1 MTCWNCSKRLAEGV
15 RICAF
20 CGADQRTP
28 GQKPRAAKSL
38 TQQQKAVPPT
48 RRRVS
53 MGGGRLPSWP
63 WWVLALVVVATAAS
77 IWLLRPVKVPLATL
91 TLADPE
97 APRPCAT
104 EPRCLLVYVGPWA
117 PSTERAIATARRLAA
132 EEAGDLGV
140 AVVVGGDDPEI
151 MEQFA
156 RETGLPTW
164 LDPQD
169 HLVRALTLETSPT
182 FLVLDAAGTVE
193 RRVDGVFFPY
203 DYHREKLG
211 L

>member
-1 MTCWNCSKRLAEGV
+1 MTCWHCSKRLAEGV

-20 CGADQRTP
+20 CRADQRTP

-38 TQQQKAVPPT
+38 TEQQKAVPPT

-53 MGGGRLPSWP
+53 MGSRSLPSWP
-63 WWVLALVVVATAAS
+63 WWVLALVVVATAVT
-77 IWLLRPVKVPLATL
+77 IWALRPVKAPLDTL
-91 TLADPE
+91 TLAQAD
-97 APRPCAT
+97 RPCAT
-104 EPRCLLVYVGPWA
+104 EPRCLVVYLGPWA
-117 PSTERAIATARRLAA
+117 PTSERAIATARRVAA
-132 EEAGDLGV
+132 EEAGAIGV
-140 AVVVGGDDPEI
+140 AVVIGADDPEI

-156 RETGLPTW
+156 RTVGLPGW

-169 HLVRALTLETSPT
+169 ALVRALELETSPT
-182 FLVLDAAGTVE
+182 FLLLDQAGSIE